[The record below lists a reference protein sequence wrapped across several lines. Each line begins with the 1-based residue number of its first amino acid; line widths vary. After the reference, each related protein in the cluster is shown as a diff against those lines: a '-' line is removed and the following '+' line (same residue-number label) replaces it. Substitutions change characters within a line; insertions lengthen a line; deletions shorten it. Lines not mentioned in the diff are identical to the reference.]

1 MSSRSTHTGKRT
13 ATGWVVALT
22 AIGSLM
28 AALDTLVVSTSLS
41 TIRLDLGASIEDLEW
56 TVNAYNLSFAVLL
69 IPAAALGDR
78 YGRRRLYAGGL
89 GLFAAASA
97 ACALAPEVGWLI
109 AARAVQGAGAAL
121 VLTLGLA
128 LLSAA
133 FPPEKRG
140 AAIGLF
146 SAVTG
151 ISVALG
157 PLVGGAIVEGIA
169 WEWIFWINVPIGLA
183 AIPLVLSRIEESFGG
198 DTGLDLPGLGLI
210 SAAAFGIVWGLVR
223 GNSAGWGSLEVVGAL
238 AAGVLLVAAFIARE
252 LRAPEPMLPIR
263 FFRSR
268 AFSAGNAA
276 IFFTFAS
283 LFGAV
288 FFFAQMLQTA
298 LGYGPLDAGLRLIPW
313 TITFITVAP
322 VVGALADR
330 FGERP
335 FMVGGLTLQALGMGW
350 VALIADPGLTYS
362 EFVLPSV
369 VAGIGVSMAIPAAQN
384 SVVGSFALEDLGK
397 AAGANS
403 MMRELGGVFG
413 IAVAVAVFAGAGSLR
428 LGRRLPRR
436 VRARDRRRRGALAGR
451 RGRRACPAGPPLGA
465 RGRSRAGGPGT
476 RGRGRKLIGLRR
488 TSPGG
493 LDCDRSWSATRS
505 NPKGRGERGARPRRP
520 PRAPPRLGAKR
531 RRGRRLDAGRAR
543 MSLDG
548 VVEDPAG
555 TEGSGLGAWIFE
567 REPRETSSSWTR

>member
-1 MSSRSTHTGKRT
+1 MTAQATTSRST
-13 ATGWVVALT
+13 AWVVALT

-41 TIRLDLGASIEDLEW
+41 AIRLDLGASIEDLEW

-69 IPAAALGDR
+69 IPAAGLGDR

-97 ACALAPEVGWLI
+97 ACALAPEVGWLV

-140 AAIGLF
+140 TAIGLF

-157 PLVGGAIVEGIA
+157 PLVGGAIVEGID
-169 WEWIFWINVPIGLA
+169 WEWIFWLNVPIGLA
-183 AIPLVLSRIEESFGG
+183 AIPLVLGRIEESFGG
-198 DTGLDLPGLGLI
+198 DTGLDLPGLALI

-223 GNSAGWGSLEVVGAL
+223 GNAAGWGSLEVVGAL
-238 AAGVLLVAAFIARE
+238 AAGVLLVGAFIARE
-252 LRAPEPMLPIR
+252 LRAEEPMLPIR

-330 FGERP
+330 LGERP
-335 FMVGGLTLQALGMGW
+335 FMVGGLALQAAGMGW
-350 VALIADPGLTYS
+350 VALIADPGLTYT
-362 EFVLPSV
+362 EFVIPSV
-369 VAGIGVSMAIPAAQN
+369 VAGVGVSMAIPAAQN
-384 SVVGSFALEDLGK
+384 SVVGSFALEDVGK

-413 IAVAVAVFAGAGSLR
+413 VAVAAAVFAGAGSFASADAFLDGFAPAIAVVAG
-428 LGRRLPRR
+428 LSLAGAVVALALPGRGQAGETAP
-436 VRARDRRRRGALAGR
+436 VRAVAA
-451 RGRRACPAGPPLGA
+451 
-465 RGRSRAGGPGT
+465 
-476 RGRGRKLIGLRR
+476 
-488 TSPGG
+488 
-493 LDCDRSWSATRS
+493 
-505 NPKGRGERGARPRRP
+505 
-520 PRAPPRLGAKR
+520 
-531 RRGRRLDAGRAR
+531 
-543 MSLDG
+543 
-548 VVEDPAG
+548 VEA
-555 TEGSGLGAWIFE
+555 EGSE
-567 REPRETSSSWTR
+567 